1 MTGILPI
8 RRKTMYDQ
16 SINQSINQSFQKGT
30 AAFMIHHLVGFS
42 TMSTETV
49 QHLKDRRALKDLI
62 HQKSLNVSFIIFI
75 L

>member
-1 MTGILPI
+1 MTRILPI

-16 SINQSINQSFQKGT
+16 SINQSILSKGT
-30 AAFMIHHLVGFS
+30 AAFMMHHLVGFS